1 MQRICA
7 YALQSSFVLNLWKFA
22 RMEVFKMMRESK
34 WRKPCAKKCM
44 AALLS
49 VTVGVTGITG
59 LTMLIPQGSIE
70 TNAMTDKTMDAYD
83 DIVSTY
89 SVDSSIPDY
98 RSYVSGFTAA
108 YPSESITVD
117 AKDFVRYEEE
127 NAAVEPQLLSDY
139 EGMTGQSLLTS
150 EKALV
155 EFEVNVVQEG
165 FYNLAVDYF
174 PVEGKSSDIQRSIF
188 VDGALPYGEMALL
201 TFHRVW
207 KYDIAHTTTENS
219 ATSYVWEKDNQGNDC
234 KPGMV
239 EAPEW
244 MTSYCYDSDGYIT
257 TPLAIYLTKGTHTI
271 SMLSLKEPM
280 LIRRLI
286 LENAS
291 STKSYAEVKAQ
302 QDQSGAKATS
312 GHKITIQGENAL
324 KSSSQ
329 MLYPQQDQS
338 SPAVSPSSHKELLN
352 NTIGGN
358 SWRLVGQWIEWNFE
372 VPETGYYNISLYDCQ
387 NFVRGIYVSRRI
399 MIDGQVPFSELED
412 YGFRYGQ
419 SWREDVIGDAQ
430 GNPYSFYL
438 EQGQH
443 TIRMEVVLGDFSSI
457 ISEVEDCVKQL
468 NNIYR
473 KVIKVTGVSPDTYR
487 DYQIETTLPELHDE
501 LVSVRGQLDAAITN
515 LRALTGKKSDK
526 ETTLLTM
533 RDQLDDLIKDGEY
546 FVKVIGTYKI
556 NVRACG
562 NWITSVIEQPLAIDR
577 INIYSS
583 DVTLKYQNTSFW
595 SKLVYE
601 IKRLFFSF
609 IIDYNQIGNVAEES
623 STAPTIT
630 LWIGSG
636 RDQANVIKAMIDE
649 TFTSEYGINVNVQL
663 VDMSTLLRA
672 ELAGEGPDV
681 AIQVAN
687 TTGIAGQV
695 LNTGNDTPVNYG
707 IRNAVLD
714 LTQFSDL
721 SEVAQ
726 QFSEASMIPF
736 QFDGATYALPE
747 TTTFPVMFYRR
758 DILAELGMDVPQT
771 WNDVK
776 VAMTILA
783 KNQMEFG
790 MLPGEQIFAMMLYQ
804 NGGEYYSENG
814 DRSALDS
821 DVAVNVFKDYCEF
834 YTDYK
839 LDKETSVEERFR
851 TGECPIIIADYTIY
865 NNLVVSA
872 PDIAGLWDFVP
883 VPGTVKE
890 DGTIDRSTG
899 CTGLASI
906 IMANTKYPQ
915 ECWEFLKWWTSA
927 DVQTQYGREMES
939 LMGSAARV
947 PTANLEA
954 FENMP
959 WPVDDFRALEE
970 AFAWVKGIP
979 QVPGGYYSWRNVNN
993 AFYTVTTETDT
1004 ASPREEL
1011 MDKVIYIN
1019 AEIDYKRQEL
1029 NLPVAAN

>member
-1 MQRICA
+1 
-7 YALQSSFVLNLWKFA
+7 
-22 RMEVFKMMRESK
+22 MMRESK

-70 TNAMTDKTMDAYD
+70 TNAMTDKTMDVYD

-139 EGMTGQSLLTS
+139 EGMAGQSLLTS

>member
-1 MQRICA
+1 
-7 YALQSSFVLNLWKFA
+7 
-22 RMEVFKMMRESK
+22 MMRESK

-70 TNAMTDKTMDAYD
+70 TNAMTDKTMDTYD

-139 EGMTGQSLLTS
+139 EGMAGQSLLTS

>member
-1 MQRICA
+1 
-7 YALQSSFVLNLWKFA
+7 
-22 RMEVFKMMRESK
+22 MMRESR
-34 WRKPCAKKCM
+34 WRKSCAKKCM

-89 SVDSSIPDY
+89 SVDSSVPDY

-139 EGMTGQSLLTS
+139 EGMAGQSLLTS

-155 EFEVNVVQEG
+155 EFEVNVAQEG

-201 TFHRVW
+201 TFHRMW
-207 KYDIAHTTTENS
+207 RYDIAQTTTENS

-280 LIRRLI
+280 LIRRLTF
-286 LENAS
+286 ENAS

-438 EQGQH
+438 DQGQH

-609 IIDYNQIGNVAEES
+609 IIDYNQIGNVAEEG

-726 QFSEASMIPF
+726 RFSEASIIPF

-790 MLPGEQIFAMMLYQ
+790 MLPGEQTFAMMLYQ

-993 AFYTVTTETDT
+993 AFYAVTTETDT

>member
-1 MQRICA
+1 
-7 YALQSSFVLNLWKFA
+7 
-22 RMEVFKMMRESK
+22 MMRESK

-70 TNAMTDKTMDAYD
+70 TNAMTDNTMDAYD

-89 SVDSSIPDY
+89 SIDSSIPDY

-139 EGMTGQSLLTS
+139 EGMAGQSLLTS

-939 LMGSAARV
+939 LMGSAVRV

>member
-1 MQRICA
+1 
-7 YALQSSFVLNLWKFA
+7 
-22 RMEVFKMMRESK
+22 MMRESK

-70 TNAMTDKTMDAYD
+70 TNAMTDKTMDVYD

-139 EGMTGQSLLTS
+139 EGMAGQSLLTS

-851 TGECPIIIADYTIY
+851 TGECPIIIADCAIY
-865 NNLVVSA
+865 NNLDVSA
-872 PDIAGLWDFVP
+872 HDTGGLWDFVP